1 MYIQQNVASAS
12 NVAFVFFFTF
22 LKFKLLQVT
31 QTVGVVVS
39 ITQKMSLIFQQWY
52 YYVYFY

>member
-1 MYIQQNVASAS
+1 MYIQQNVASAG
-12 NVAFVFFFTF
+12 NVAFVFFTF
-22 LKFKLLQVT
+22 LKFKLIRVT

>member
-1 MYIQQNVASAS
+1 MWHRPAMSPWG
-12 NVAFVFFFTF
+12 FFFTF

-39 ITQKMSLIFQQWY
+39 ITQKMSLILQQWY

>member
-1 MYIQQNVASAS
+1 MYIQQNVALAS
-12 NVAFVFFFTF
+12 NVAFVFFSTF
-22 LKFKLLQVT
+22 LKFKLLRVT